1 MIYLLSQMLLVTVV
15 AMIVGAAIGW
25 LIHRSMYAG
34 RVHQLQQTVRH
45 QRAQVTQA
53 RSDVSML
60 NDDYDE
66 LKRSS
71 HDQIITLQ
79 TANQQIPELLTNL
92 EQSQLLAQQNMKRH
106 ESRERNL
113 SVDNKRLEEQ
123 IAELTRNA
131 PAPNSRFTKEPSAFS
146 LKSRSQDSNNETAS
160 DAPQANARSQQDSSS
175 EIASDVPQE
184 RARSQA
190 PNSGLVT
197 AAPLVDAG
205 SQVASDASVSDV
217 PHGLMHV
224 SDEPFEESS
233 MDMTLASAE
242 FPFDETDA
250 QNAFDRSSL
259 DNTQAPPEFSANEL
273 DEEDLFEESSL
284 DMTQAAPVIAVA
296 ELENDP
302 FDQVME
308 VGDDFQL
315 DFDQTNDTASQA
327 PLDDTARQAIQK
339 VNTSAVEML
348 DIGAETEEE
357 ELNRVKEELA
367 AERARFNNSDLNS
380 LHPDSEE
387 ELQLHA
393 RTRFTPSKTADDL
406 QQIFGIG
413 PLTEKALNELG
424 ITSYSQLAQL
434 EKHDIQHIAD
444 ALEIGPG
451 RIERDNWVG
460 NARSQLEDV
469 LEEL

>member
-1 MIYLLSQMLLVTVV
+1 MIYLLSQMFLVTVV
-15 AMIVGAAIGW
+15 AVIVGVAFGW
-25 LIHRSMYAG
+25 LIHRTMHAG
-34 RVHQLQQTVRH
+34 KVHQLQQTVRR
-45 QRAQVTQA
+45 QRAQVSQA
-53 RSDVSML
+53 KSDVAML

-92 EQSQLLAQQNMKRH
+92 EKSQLLAQQNMKRH

-113 SVDNKRLEEQ
+113 SVENKRLEEQ
-123 IAELTRNA
+123 LAELKSNAAA
-131 PAPNSRFTKEPSAFS
+131 PAKAANSRFIKEPSAFA
-146 LKSRSQDSNNETAS
+146 LKSRSQDSKREIAAD
-160 DAPQANARSQQDSSS
+160 DAMKAKTRSQLASS
-175 EIASDVPQE
+175 E
-184 RARSQA
+184 
-190 PNSGLVT
+190 LVT
-197 AAPLVDAG
+197 NAPLASTPLKASGVA
-205 SQVASDASVSDV
+205 QVPDMPLGPTLD
-217 PHGLMHV
+217 GDDTLK
-224 SDEPFEESS
+224 ESS
-233 MDMTLASAE
+233 MDMTLASSESPADGSDTVNE
-242 FPFDETDA
+242 LEG
-250 QNAFDRSSL
+250 SSL
-259 DNTQAPPEFSANEL
+259 DMTQAAPVFSAS
-273 DEEDLFEESSL
+273 DFDDKDLFEESSL
-284 DMTQAAPVIAVA
+284 DMTQSAPVFAIAEA
-296 ELENDP
+296 DNDP

-308 VGDDFQL
+308 VGDDFQM

-327 PLDDTARQAIQK
+327 PLDETAK
-339 VNTSAVEML
+339 TSVQRNNASTLDML

-357 ELNRVKEELA
+357 ELSRVKNELA
-367 AERARFNNSDLNS
+367 AERARFSNPDLNPLQS
-380 LHPDSEE
+380 DSDPD
-387 ELQLHA
+387 LQPHSQ
-393 RTRFTPSKTADDL
+393 TRFTPSKTADDL